1 MKGGSTNTKRFCFRS
16 RCEIVKP
23 KCLNSSAEVL
33 IMELFFW
40 HNVSGFN
47 EVLIFVSVGGS
58 EETWGD
64 AFETRRWTCGQ
75 GICNVTKMKKKS
87 CRNTQKGL
95 DLHHRWFPFLSNCHI
110 FYVHVSM
117 FGMWRTRSWTTLLK
131 SLNWFKK
138 NLRGKNI
145 FWKYCYFSLVVSNV
159 KDQYPLKIF
168 NTFDPF
174 FIKLFSFHLNI

>member
-75 GICNVTKMKKKS
+75 FVMWQRWKKKS
-87 CRNTQKGL
+87 CINTQKGL
-95 DLHHRWFPFLSNCHI
+95 DLHHRWFPFLSNCRI

-138 NLRGKNI
+138 KIKGE
-145 FWKYCYFSLVVSNV
+145 KYFLEI
-159 KDQYPLKIF
+159 LL
-168 NTFDPF
+168 F
-174 FIKLFSFHLNI
+174 FTICL